1 MNKIVLFL
9 AIPCVIA
16 IALSAMEVEG
26 FVYGM
31 QTPMF
36 GAQQQAYRSQQLL
49 AIAQRNRLNNLA
61 RVSEFSKFV
70 NYSKWFSH
78 AVLNIDS

>member
-78 AVLNIDS
+78 AVL